1 MRALCAAVVL
11 AGTVTAWVA
20 GRARAPL
27 LALLK
32 DVDGVLDGPP
42 AAGGA
47 RLRGSVPAAELGRF
61 GVVDGNLPGLV
72 ARYGLELWLVN
83 GRHPERLAEL
93 LSTGATKGTRVAAG
107 QGVAR
112 SDFS

>member
-1 MRALCAAVVL
+1 MMKK
-11 AGTVTAWVA
+11 VA
-20 GRARAPL
+20 IIPII
-27 LALLK
+27 LALAVMMLIYPQK
-32 DVDGVLDGPP
+32 CLD
-42 AAGGA
+42 
-47 RLRGSVPAAELGRF
+47 S
-61 GVVDGNLPGLV
+61 